1 MTKLTLSLSFALLQG
16 HLKSSLE
23 PDLVLLEPVNFRK
36 ELLLDTVHWD
46 ARGTGGTTASGSS
59 CFRTGTILSLA
70 LTPLGS

>member
-1 MTKLTLSLSFALLQG
+1 
-16 HLKSSLE
+16 
-23 PDLVLLEPVNFRK
+23 
-36 ELLLDTVHWD
+36 LLDTVHWD